1 MDYGLCPVGT
11 NNANPNFAMK
21 DSFFKKDE
29 EKDTL
34 SSSMDKGE
42 PKPGASDEKNPQEE
56 QIPYSL
62 FNAFMELV
70 QRVKGSLAGMKTFA
84 FLSRD
89 KFSDPELGEDF
100 YQIVSEDIE
109 KTISLLNCFQDYIN
123 FNTPMR
129 KMNTVNNIIEEIL
142 RNLEDQIAEKKIK
155 IVKKQFEKNL
165 PETILPDEQLRYVLN
180 SVIQYMVHS
189 THPYGSIG
197 FLTQQFDPVGSEGD
211 EVSYLQKDG
220 KYIEVQIAS
229 MGDKQRELLDLVPG
243 MTTDQREEPVDL
255 ILQLVKEIVQRNR
268 GALTFK
274 INSKQSMSFL
284 SVILPME
291 RRKVVHYLS
300 TEERMKR
307 SKMAE
312 QESSKKP

>member
-1 MDYGLCPVGT
+1 MYFPIGT
-11 NNANPNFAMK
+11 NNAPQKSAMK
-21 DSFFKKDE
+21 DSFVKKEDDKDLLSSLINKSDVKPITPE
-29 EKDTL
+29 EK
-34 SSSMDKGE
+34 SA
-42 PKPGASDEKNPQEE
+42 PEE

-62 FNAFMELV
+62 LNVFMELV

-84 FLSRD
+84 FLSKD
-89 KFSDPELGEDF
+89 KFNDAELGEDF

-123 FNTPMR
+123 FNTPMK

-142 RNLEDQIAEKKIK
+142 KNMEDQIQEKKIK
-155 IVKKQFEKNL
+155 IIKKQFEKNL
-165 PETILPDEQLRYVLN
+165 PETIVPDEQLRYVLN
-180 SVIQYMVHS
+180 SIIQYMVHS
-189 THPYGSIG
+189 TRPYGSIG
-197 FLTQQFDPVGSEGD
+197 FLTQQFEPQESMNGD
-211 EVSYLQKDG
+211 LGLLQKDG

-243 MTTDQREEPVDL
+243 MTADQGEGGVDL
-255 ILQLVKEIVQRNR
+255 ILQLVKEIVQRNK

-274 INSKQSMSFL
+274 INSQQSMSFL

-307 SKMAE
+307 SKLAE
-312 QESSKKP
+312 QEPSKKP

>member
-1 MDYGLCPVGT
+1 
-11 NNANPNFAMK
+11 MK
-21 DSFFKKDE
+21 DSFVKKEDGKDLLSSLINKGEVKPILPE
-29 EKDTL
+29 EK
-34 SSSMDKGE
+34 S
-42 PKPGASDEKNPQEE
+42 AQEE

-62 FNAFMELV
+62 INVFMELV

-84 FLSRD
+84 FLSKD
-89 KFSDPELGEDF
+89 KFSDAELGEDF

-123 FNTPMR
+123 FNTPMK

-142 RNLEDQIAEKKIK
+142 KNMEDQIADKKIK

-180 SVIQYMVHS
+180 SIIQYMVHS
-189 THPYGSIG
+189 TRPYGSIG
-197 FLTQQFDPVGSEGD
+197 FLTQQFDPMGSEG
-211 EVSYLQKDG
+211 EEMSLLQKDG

-229 MGDKQRELLDLVPG
+229 MGDRQRELLDLVPG
-243 MTTDQREEPVDL
+243 MTADQGEGGMDL
-255 ILQLVKEIVQRNR
+255 ILQLVKEIVQRHR
-268 GALTFK
+268 GTLTLK
-274 INSKQSMSFL
+274 INSQQSMSFL
-284 SVILPME
+284 SVILPIE

-307 SKMAE
+307 SKLAE

>member
-1 MDYGLCPVGT
+1 
-11 NNANPNFAMK
+11 MK
-21 DSFFKKDE
+21 DSSIKREDDKDLLASLANKSE
-29 EKDTL
+29 AKPTTPE
-34 SSSMDKGE
+34 DKT
-42 PKPGASDEKNPQEE
+42 AQEE
-56 QIPYSL
+56 QLPYPL
-62 FNAFMELV
+62 FNVFMELV

-89 KFSDPELGEDF
+89 KFSDAELGEDF

-123 FNTPMR
+123 FNTPMK

-142 RNLEDQIAEKKIK
+142 KNMEDQIQDKKIK

-165 PETILPDEQLRYVLN
+165 PETSLPDEQLRYVLN
-180 SVIQYMVHS
+180 SIIQYMVHS
-189 THPYGSIG
+189 TRPYGSIG
-197 FLTQQFDPVGSEGD
+197 FLTQQFDPMGSEGD
-211 EVSYLQKDG
+211 EMSLLQKDG

-243 MTTDQREEPVDL
+243 MTADQGEGGVDL

-268 GALTFK
+268 GALTLK
-274 INSKQSMSFL
+274 INSQQSMSFL

-312 QESSKKP
+312 QEPPKKP

>member
-1 MDYGLCPVGT
+1 
-11 NNANPNFAMK
+11 MK
-21 DSFFKKDE
+21 DSFLKKEDD
-29 EKDTL
+29 KDLL
-34 SSSMDKGE
+34 SSLINKTDPRAPTPE
-42 PKPGASDEKNPQEE
+42 ERTAQEE

-62 FNAFMELV
+62 FNVFMELV

-84 FLSRD
+84 FLSKD
-89 KFSDPELGEDF
+89 KFTDAELGEDF

-109 KTISLLNCFQDYIN
+109 KTISLLNCFQDYLN

-142 RNLEDQIAEKKIK
+142 RNLEDQIQEKKIK

-165 PETILPDEQLRYVLN
+165 PETSLPDEQLRYVLN
-180 SVIQYMVHS
+180 SIIQYMVHS
-189 THPYGSIG
+189 TRPYGSIG
-197 FLTQQFDPVGSEGD
+197 FLTRQFEPSGSDGE
-211 EVSYLQKDG
+211 ELSHLQKDA

-229 MGDKQRELLDLVPG
+229 MGDKQRELLDLVPE
-243 MTTDQREEPVDL
+243 MTTDQGESGVDL

-268 GALTFK
+268 GAVTLK
-274 INSKQSMSFL
+274 VNLQQSMSFL

-291 RRKVVHYLS
+291 RRKVIHYLS

-307 SKMAE
+307 SKIAD
-312 QESSKKP
+312 

>member
-1 MDYGLCPVGT
+1 
-11 NNANPNFAMK
+11 MK
-21 DSFFKKDE
+21 DSFVKKEDDKDLLSSLINKSDVKPTTPE
-29 EKDTL
+29 EK
-34 SSSMDKGE
+34 SA
-42 PKPGASDEKNPQEE
+42 PEE

-62 FNAFMELV
+62 FNVFMELV

-89 KFSDPELGEDF
+89 KFSDSELGEDF

-109 KTISLLNCFQDYIN
+109 KTISLLNCFQDYLN
-123 FNTPMR
+123 FNNPMK
-129 KMNTVNNIIEEIL
+129 KMNTVNNVIDEIL
-142 RNLEDQIAEKKIK
+142 RNLEDHIEDKKIK
-155 IVKKQFEKNL
+155 IIKKQYEKNL
-165 PETILPDEQLRYVLN
+165 PETILPDEQLRYVIN
-180 SVIQYMVHS
+180 SVILYMVHS
-189 THPYGSIG
+189 TPPYGSIG
-197 FLTQQFDPVGSEGD
+197 FLTQQFEPQESMSEDLG
-211 EVSYLQKDG
+211 VLQKDA

-243 MTTDQREEPVDL
+243 MTADQREEGVDL
-255 ILQLVKEIVQRNR
+255 ILQLVKEILQRNR
-268 GALTFK
+268 GTLTLK
-274 INSKQSMSFL
+274 INSQQSMSFI

-307 SKMAE
+307 SKLAE

>member
-1 MDYGLCPVGT
+1 
-11 NNANPNFAMK
+11 
-21 DSFFKKDE
+21 
-29 EKDTL
+29 
-34 SSSMDKGE
+34 
-42 PKPGASDEKNPQEE
+42 
-56 QIPYSL
+56 
-62 FNAFMELV
+62 
-70 QRVKGSLAGMKTFA
+70 MKTFA
-84 FLSRD
+84 FLSKD
-89 KFSDPELGEDF
+89 KFSDAELGEDF

-123 FNTPMR
+123 FNTPMK
-129 KMNTVNNIIEEIL
+129 KMNTVNNVIEEIL
-142 RNLEDQIAEKKIK
+142 RNLEDQIQEKKIK

-180 SVIQYMVHS
+180 SIIQYMVHS
-189 THPYGSIG
+189 TRPYGSIG
-197 FLTQQFDPVGSEGD
+197 FLTHQFDPTESDGEELSL
-211 EVSYLQKDG
+211 LQKDG

-243 MTTDQREEPVDL
+243 MTADQGEGGVDL
-255 ILQLVKEIVQRNR
+255 ILQLVKEIVQRHR
-268 GALTFK
+268 GTLTFK
-274 INSKQSMSFL
+274 INSQQSMIFL

-312 QESSKKP
+312 QEPSKKP